1 LSIGTDQHCWD
12 FPGTRCCNW
21 CNSEA
26 VIHRNFNKTMYTV
39 SNNQENIVTVKP
51 RRRMHSN
58 LGSMLGLTNKF
69 VYANKSRASESRD
82 ARADSSRPC
91 GVLGDYRHARKNVKA
106 LKEIAETP
114 CWRCFL
120 FRNCGWEMST
130 SLGPLPPP
138 AGAREPVE
146 RSCDPGHLNRQCQA
160 LLELACSYWPAL
172 AHVARD

>member
-1 LSIGTDQHCWD
+1 
-12 FPGTRCCNW
+12 
-21 CNSEA
+21 
-26 VIHRNFNKTMYTV
+26 MYTV

-91 GVLGDYRHARKNVKA
+91 GVLGDYRHSRKNVKT
-106 LKEIAETP
+106 LKEDRRDSLLEVLSVQELRMGDVDVPRASP
-114 CWRCFL
+114 SA
-120 FRNCGWEMST
+120 CGCARAGGAQLRPG
-130 SLGPLPPP
+130 SL
-138 AGAREPVE
+138 EK
-146 RSCDPGHLNRQCQA
+146 A